1 MKINYRKICKLL
13 TIILFNPKIKT
24 QIDIINF
31 FRKITNRIN
40 KIKYKNIKCIIT
52 KFMKIH

>member
-13 TIILFNPKIKT
+13 TIILFNSKIKT